1 MNSEPLIVCESLVK
15 IYRLNQEGGG
25 SVEVQA
31 LQGMDIT
38 VTEGEMLGIV
48 GASGSGKS
56 TLLNVLG
63 GLDRP
68 TGGRALV
75 GKQELGQLSPTA
87 LDQYRRKTV
96 GFVWQQGTRNLISY
110 LTALENIELPLTLSG
125 QVGQSTRERALEL
138 LELVHLSERKDHRLE
153 ELSGGEQQR
162 VAIAIALANRPRLLL
177 ADEPTGELDTATA
190 QMIYD
195 LLRRLNKQLGLTMVI
210 VSHDPGIARHVDRV
224 VAVRD
229 GKLASETLRVQ
240 KADSDEHHLV
250 ELAVVDAAGRL
261 QIPREYL
268 EQFNIRR
275 RVQVELTED
284 GILIRPPAR
293 EHHNPDHA
301 SASSSSEQE
310 PAEAEREV
318 RDVSS
323 SLLKVWQRLR
333 SRFTRSSRNHNGDEK

>member
-1 MNSEPLIVCESLVK
+1 MNTESLIICENLVK
-15 IYRLNQEGGG
+15 IYRLSQEGGG

-38 VTEGEMLGIV
+38 VANGEMLGIV

-75 GKQELGQLSPTA
+75 GKQDLGQLSSTA

-96 GFVWQQGTRNLISY
+96 GFVWQQATRNLIPY

-125 QVGQSTRERALEL
+125 QVGKSTRQRAREL
-138 LELVHLSERKDHRLE
+138 LDLVDLHHRMDHRLD

-162 VAIAIALANRPRLLL
+162 VAIAIALANRPKLLL
-177 ADEPTGELDTATA
+177 ADEPTGELDTVTA
-190 QMIYD
+190 QTIYD
-195 LLRRLNKQLGLTMVI
+195 LLRHLNKQLGLTIVI

-240 KADSDEHHLV
+240 KADSEEHHLV

-284 GILIRPPAR
+284 GILIRPPER
-293 EHHNPDHA
+293 EHHSHDHA
-301 SASSSSEQE
+301 SVASFSEQE
-310 PAEAEREV
+310 PAESDSIEL
-318 RDVSS
+318 SS
-323 SLLKVWQRLR
+323 RLLKAWQSLK
-333 SRFTRSSRNHNGDEK
+333 SRFTRPSKNHNGDEK

>member
-1 MNSEPLIVCESLVK
+1 MNSEPLIVCENLVK
-15 IYRLNQEGGG
+15 IYRLNQDGGG

-38 VTEGEMLGIV
+38 VAEGEMLGIV

-96 GFVWQQGTRNLISY
+96 GFVWQQGARNLISY

-125 QVGQSTRERALEL
+125 QVGKPTRTRALEL
-138 LELVHLSERKDHRLE
+138 LELVNLSERKDHRLE

-190 QMIYD
+190 QTIYN
-195 LLRRLNKQLGLTMVI
+195 LLRHLNKQLGLTMVI

-293 EHHNPDHA
+293 EHHSHDHA
-301 SASSSSEQE
+301 SASSSNEQE
-310 PAEAEREV
+310 PAEAEREA
-318 RDVSS
+318 REISS
-323 SLLKVWQRLR
+323 SLLKAWQSLKSKFMRPA
-333 SRFTRSSRNHNGDEK
+333 RNHNGDEK

>member
-1 MNSEPLIVCESLVK
+1 MNSEPLIVCENLVK

-31 LQGMDIT
+31 LQGMDLT
-38 VTEGEMLGIV
+38 VAEGEMLGIV

-68 TGGRALV
+68 TGGRALI
-75 GKQELGQLSPTA
+75 GKQDLGQLSPSA
-87 LDQYRRKTV
+87 LDQFRRNTV
-96 GFVWQQGTRNLISY
+96 GFVWQQGARNLISY
-110 LTALENIELPLTLSG
+110 LTALENVELPLTLSG
-125 QVGQSTRERALEL
+125 RVGKTATRRALEL
-138 LELVHLSERKDHRLE
+138 LDLVGLRERMAHRLE

-162 VAIAIALANRPRLLL
+162 VAIAIALANYPKLLL

-190 QMIYD
+190 QTIYD
-195 LLRRLNKQLGLTMVI
+195 LLRQLNKQLGLTMVI

-275 RVQVELTED
+275 RVQVELTD
-284 GILIRPPAR
+284 NGILIRPPER
-293 EHHNPDHA
+293 EHHSHDHA
-301 SASSSSEQE
+301 SASASGEQE
-310 PAEAEREV
+310 PAGSESIQ
-318 RDVSS
+318 DSS
-323 SLLKVWQRLR
+323 RLLKAWQSLKA
-333 SRFTRSSRNHNGDEK
+333 RFTRPSKNHNGDSE

>member
-1 MNSEPLIVCESLVK
+1 MEPLIICENLVK
-15 IYRLNQEGGG
+15 IYRLNQEGGR

-31 LQGMDIT
+31 LQGMDI
-38 VTEGEMLGIV
+38 VVAEGEMLGIV

-75 GKQELGQLSPTA
+75 DKQDLGQLTPSA
-87 LDQYRRKTV
+87 LDHYRRQTV
-96 GFVWQQGTRNLISY
+96 GFVWQQGARNLIPY
-110 LTALENIELPLTLSG
+110 LTAAENIELPLTLSG
-125 QVGQSTRERALEL
+125 QVGKSTHARALEL
-138 LELVHLSERKDHRLE
+138 LDLVDLRERQGHRLE

-162 VAIAIALANRPRLLL
+162 VAVAIALANHPKLLL

-190 QMIYD
+190 QTVYD
-195 LLRRLNKQLGLTMVI
+195 LLRQLNKQLGLTMII

-229 GKLASETLRVQ
+229 GKLATETLRVQ
-240 KADSDEHHLV
+240 KAGSEEHHLV

-261 QIPREYL
+261 QLPREYL

-275 RVQVELTED
+275 RVQVELTSE
-284 GILIRPPAR
+284 GILIRPPER
-293 EHHNPDHA
+293 EHLSHDQA
-301 SASSSSEQE
+301 ASSVEQE
-310 PAEAEREV
+310 PAEAEPME
-318 RDVSS
+318 VSS
-323 SLLKVWQRLR
+323 GWLKIWRSLK
-333 SRFTRSSRNHNGDEK
+333 SKFTRPAHPSGGKQ